1 MSLAEAKEEAEAVLD
16 SAEMVLET
24 IPEPRTGTAKD
35 LEIKLSKLEKELQD
49 PDSEESLRKLV
60 RDIRDLMEEAQ
71 EDAMQGDA
79 GMDAGDEMGMGPGG
93 PPSGGGGPPGGPE
106 GGEPPF

>member
-1 MSLAEAKEEAEAVLD
+1 MVMSLAEAKEEAEAVLD

-35 LEIKLSKLEKELQD
+35 LEIKLSELEKELQD
-49 PDSEESLRKLV
+49 PDSEESLRKLIRKV
-60 RDIRDLMEEAQ
+60 RDLMEDAQ
-71 EDAMQGDA
+71 DDAMQGEA
-79 GMDAGDEMGMGPGG
+79 GMGAEGEMGMGPGG
-93 PPSGGGGPPGGPE
+93 GPPGGPPGGPE

>member
-1 MSLAEAKEEAEAVLD
+1 MVMSLAEAKEEAEAVLD

-35 LEIKLSKLEKELQD
+35 LEIKLSEIEKELQD
-49 PDSEESLRKLV
+49 PDSEESLRKLIREV
-60 RDIRDLMEEAQ
+60 RDLMEEAQ
-71 EDAMQGDA
+71 EDAMQDT
-79 GMDAGDEMGMGPGG
+79 GMGAEDEMGMGPGG
-93 PPSGGGGPPGGPE
+93 GPPGGGPPGGPE

>member
-24 IPEPRTGTAKD
+24 IPEPRTGAAKD
-35 LEIKLSKLEKELQD
+35 LEIKLSELEKELQD
-49 PDSEESLRKLV
+49 PDSEESLRKLIRKV
-60 RDIRDLMEEAQ
+60 RDLMEESQ
-71 EDAMQGDA
+71 EDAIHDDP
-79 GMDAGDEMGMGPGG
+79 GMGPGEDMGMGP
-93 PPSGGGGPPGGPE
+93 GGPPGGPE

>member
-1 MSLAEAKEEAEAVLD
+1 MVMSLAEAKEEAEAVLD

-35 LEIKLSKLEKELQD
+35 LEIKLSKMEKELQD

-79 GMDAGDEMGMGPGG
+79 GMGAGDEMGMGPGG
-93 PPSGGGGPPGGPE
+93 PGGGPPGGPE

>member
-1 MSLAEAKEEAEAVLD
+1 MSLSEAKEEAEAVLD

-35 LEIKLSKLEKELQD
+35 LEVKLSKLEKELQD
-49 PDSEESLRKLV
+49 PDSEDSLRKLIREV
-60 RDIRDLMEEAQ
+60 RDLMEDAQ
-71 EDAMQGDA
+71 DDAMQEDPGMGD
-79 GMDAGDEMGMGPGG
+79 DMGMGPGG
-93 PPSGGGGPPGGPE
+93 GPPGGPPGGPE

>member
-1 MSLAEAKEEAEAVLD
+1 MVMSLAEAKEEAEAVLD

-35 LEIKLSKLEKELQD
+35 LEIKLSELEEELQD
-49 PDSEESLRKLV
+49 PDSEESLRRLIREV
-60 RDIRDLMEEAQ
+60 RDLMEEAQ
-71 EDAMQGDA
+71 EDAMHDEP
-79 GMDAGDEMGMGPGG
+79 GMGSEDDMGMGPGG
-93 PPSGGGGPPGGPE
+93 PPSGGPPGGPE